1 MPKKRVQMSSQNT
14 CLSKG
19 RNTFIP
25 QRNWGLNK
33 RNNTRNGIYMKKYK
47 TF

>member
-19 RNTFIP
+19 R
-25 QRNWGLNK
+25 K
-33 RNNTRNGIYMKKYK
+33 EKKKEQMRQLKKNSKMVELDHMYQ
-47 TF
+47 